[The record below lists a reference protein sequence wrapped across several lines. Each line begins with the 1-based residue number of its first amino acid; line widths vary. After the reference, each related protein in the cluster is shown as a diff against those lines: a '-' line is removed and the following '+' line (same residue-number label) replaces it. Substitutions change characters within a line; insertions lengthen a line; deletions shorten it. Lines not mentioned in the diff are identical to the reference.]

1 MFVGLVN
8 PRTLL
13 VYAVIIVALIIAIV
27 VVRFKLR
34 D

>member
-13 VYAVIIVALIIAIV
+13 IFAGIIVFFILVIV
-27 VVRFKLR
+27 YVRWRLMN
-34 D
+34 